1 MHKLSG
7 HSPFKLKQIKNYWLH
22 QNPKEQFNYR
32 KYKYI
37 IYDATYFHKDGC
49 LINIMD
55 ALTQNIIA
63 HSYVN
68 RESFN
73 FAHPWFL
80 QLKEQGLKP
89 RYITTDGERSI
100 MRAMKLVW
108 PKTKLQRCL
117 FHIQR
122 EGMRW
127 LRTYP
132 KTQAGKEL
140 RFILSKLS
148 WIKNIKER
156 NCFIKAYKQ
165 WLDKYKDFVKSLP
178 RDKIEFKDLKR
189 TIALINNALPDM
201 FFYLNNNLVHATTN
215 ALEGFHSRL
224 KTDYQRHRGLTKEHR
239 INYINWYCFLK
250 NNNNF

>member
-1 MHKLSG
+1 
-7 HSPFKLKQIKNYWLH
+7 
-22 QNPKEQFNYR
+22 
-32 KYKYI
+32 
-37 IYDATYFHKDGC
+37 
-49 LINIMD
+49 MD
-55 ALTQNIIA
+55 ALTQDIIA
-63 HSYVN
+63 HAYVN
-68 RESFN
+68 RESFS
-73 FAHPWFL
+73 FAYPWFL

-89 RYITTDGERSI
+89 LYITTDGERSI
-100 MRAMKLVW
+100 VRAMKLVW
-108 PKTKLQRCL
+108 PKAKLQRCL

-140 RFILSKLS
+140 RIILSGLS

-178 RDKIEFKDLKR
+178 HNKIEFKDLKR
-189 TIALINNALPDM
+189 TIVLINNALPDM
-201 FFYLNNNLVHATTN
+201 FFYLNNNIVHATTN

-239 INYINWYCFLK
+239 INYIKWYCFLK

>member
-1 MHKLSG
+1 MAKNQATALSF
-7 HSPFKLKQIKNYWLH
+7 PYPARRL
-22 QNPKEQFNYR
+22 
-32 KYKYI
+32 
-37 IYDATYFHKDGC
+37 
-49 LINIMD
+49 
-55 ALTQNIIA
+55 
-63 HSYVN
+63 
-68 RESFN
+68 
-73 FAHPWFL
+73 
-80 QLKEQGLKP
+80 
-89 RYITTDGERSI
+89 
-100 MRAMKLVW
+100 
-108 PKTKLQRCL
+108 
-117 FHIQR
+117 
-122 EGMRW
+122 RW

>member
-1 MHKLSG
+1 
-7 HSPFKLKQIKNYWLH
+7 
-22 QNPKEQFNYR
+22 
-32 KYKYI
+32 
-37 IYDATYFHKDGC
+37 
-49 LINIMD
+49 MD

-80 QLKEQGLKP
+80 QLKKQGLKP
-89 RYITTDGERSI
+89 HYITTDGERSI
-100 MRAMKLVW
+100 VRAMELVW
-108 PKTKLQRCL
+108 PKIKLQRCL

-140 RFILSKLS
+140 RFILSRLS

-156 NCFIKAYKQ
+156 NFFIKAYKQ

-178 RDKIEFKDLKR
+178 REKIEFKDLKR
-189 TIALINNALPDM
+189 TMALINNALPDM

-239 INYINWYCFLK
+239 INYINWYCSLK